1 MEYTTIGESCSV
13 VSGGTPSRS
22 KNEYW
27 RNGTIPWMKIGNIKS
42 KYVNEYD
49 ELITE
54 QGLNNSSAKLLKKG
68 TILYTIFATLG
79 EVGILDIEA
88 CTNQAIAG
96 ININDPR
103 ITTDYL
109 YYYLKS
115 KKDYVNN
122 IGRGVAQNNIN
133 LTTLKKFEIPLINV
147 DKQLNIVEIL
157 EKVERMIDLK
167 KKEIDDLDLLI
178 KARFVEMFG
187 DSVNNDKEWIRD
199 SVERLCKEIYGG
211 GTPSK
216 SHPEYYE
223 DGEIPWITSKDMK
236 TDILI
241 DSQIHINEDGVSN
254 STARIVPKNSVIMV
268 IRSGILKHTLP
279 VAINAVPITVNQ
291 DLKVFIPGNRIV
303 TNFLAY
309 QFKMME
315 REILSGVRAVTAD
328 NIEFDAL
335 KRRELI
341 VPPIELQQQFAD
353 FVQQVD
359 KSKFLCFHQK
369 KIREIFKISRKL
381 IFSLKFYSACRLWCE
396 IKQYTF
402 DTSNFMSNTLSNMNH
417 NFMWN
422 FSNSCCHNVNRACC
436 TNNTAPFKST
446 FTIFN
451 TSRLSCFFRKYFN
464 EFSNNDFSLSF
475 WICNAR

>member
-1 MEYTTIGESCSV
+1 
-13 VSGGTPSRS
+13 
-22 KNEYW
+22 
-27 RNGTIPWMKIGNIKS
+27 MKIKDLCSYAPKSRIKAGEAVDNA
-42 KYVNEYD
+42 KY
-49 ELITE
+49 LFFT
-54 QGLNNSSAKLLKKG
+54 SSADENKRYTDFQFDKEAIIMG
-68 TILYTIFATLG
+68 TGGNATLHYHNG
-79 EVGILDIEA
+79 KFSVSTDCLVLLP
-88 CTNQAIAG
+88 
-96 ININDPR
+96 DPQ
-103 ITTDYL
+103 IKCKYL
-109 YYYLKS
+109 YYFFKSHMNVLEAGFKGAGLKHTN
-115 KKDYVNN
+115 KKYIEDIEINKVPDLITQDRIISRLDKISEN
-122 IGRGVAQNNIN
+122 IE
-133 LTTLKKFEIPLINV
+133 K
-147 DKQLNIVEIL
+147 LNRELGLFDSLV
-157 EKVERMIDLK
+157 
-167 KKEIDDLDLLI
+167 

-187 DSVNNDKEWIRD
+187 NPVNNDKEWIRD

-315 REILSGVRAVTAD
+315 KDILSGVRAVTAD

-341 VPPIELQQQFAD
+341 VPPIELQQQFSV

-369 KIREIFKISRKL
+369 KSEK
-381 IFSLKFYSACRLWCE
+381 
-396 IKQYTF
+396 
-402 DTSNFMSNTLSNMNH
+402 
-417 NFMWN
+417 
-422 FSNSCCHNVNRACC
+422 
-436 TNNTAPFKST
+436 PFKSLG
-446 FTIFN
+446 N
-451 TSRLSCFFRKYFN
+451 
-464 EFSNNDFSLSF
+464 
-475 WICNAR
+475 

>member
-1 MEYTTIGESCSV
+1 MMGRRKNLNDKFGFVEIMEYTSIGESCSV

-27 RNGTIPWMKIGNIKS
+27 ENGNIPWIKIGNIKS

-96 ININDPR
+96 INIIDSR

-133 LTTLKKFEIPLINV
+133 LTNLKNFEIPLIDV

-157 EKVERMIDLK
+157 EKVERMICLK
-167 KKEIDDLDLLI
+167 EKEIDDLDLLI
-178 KARFVEMFG
+178 KARFIEMFG
-187 DSVNNDKEWIRD
+187 EPVNNDKGWVKD
-199 SVERLCKEIYGG
+199 SVERLCREIYGG

-223 DGEIPWITSKDMK
+223 GGEIPWITSKDMK

-241 DSQIHINEDGVSN
+241 DSQIHINEDGVEN

-279 VAINAVPITVNQ
+279 IAINAVPITVNQ

-303 TNFLAY
+303 TKFLAY

-315 REILSGVRAVTAD
+315 RNILSGVRAVTAD

-341 VPPIELQQQFAD
+341 VPPIELQQEFAD
-353 FVQQVD
+353 FVEQVD
-359 KSKFLCFHQK
+359 KSREAVK
-369 KIREIFKISRKL
+369 K
-381 IFSLKFYSACRLWCE
+381 SLEKTQQLYDSLMQE
-396 IKQYTF
+396 
-402 DTSNFMSNTLSNMNH
+402 
-417 NFMWN
+417 
-422 FSNSCCHNVNRACC
+422 
-436 TNNTAPFKST
+436 
-446 FTIFN
+446 
-451 TSRLSCFFRKYFN
+451 YFG
-464 EFSNNDFSLSF
+464 
-475 WICNAR
+475 

>member
-1 MEYTTIGESCSV
+1 MKIKDFIDYEQ
-13 VSGGTPSRS
+13 P
-22 KNEYW
+22 NEYIVESD
-27 RNGTIPWMKIGNIKS
+27 RYNSKYSTPVLTAGQSFILGYTNESKGIYKKGPCIIFDDFTTSVHYVDFSFKVKSSAMKILTTKS
-42 KYVNEYD
+42 NADLKYCYYLLLSLSKMPPNHKRQWISTTSEKNHFLPSIDKQISIVKQLD
-49 ELITE
+49 LI
-54 QGLNNSSAKLLKKG
+54 SD
-68 TILYTIFATLG
+68 TIADY
-79 EVGILDIEA
+79 
-88 CTNQAIAG
+88 TNQIE
-96 ININDPR
+96 
-103 ITTDYL
+103 
-109 YYYLKS
+109 
-115 KKDYVNN
+115 
-122 IGRGVAQNNIN
+122 N
-133 LTTLKKFEIPLINV
+133 LDNLV
-147 DKQLNIVEIL
+147 
-157 EKVERMIDLK
+157 
-167 KKEIDDLDLLI
+167 

-309 QFKMME
+309 QFKMMG